1 MLPLNKISFL
11 FIACSFCIKAVS
23 QDTNSM
29 IQSANEL
36 YKQQQFEK
44 AEAAY
49 DKVLE
54 KDGHNT
60 TAKFNLANTYY
71 RRSKKDDAA
80 KAFDYL
86 TSDGQ
91 PADLREK
98 SFYNKGVV
106 LAKQEKLA
114 ESIETFKNA
123 LRLNPNDTLAREN
136 LQKAMFELKKKQP
149 PPKKEEPKPKKQDQ
163 KKQNQQQSKMNQ
175 QEAQQRLQMMEQKE
189 KEVLQRMQNEKS
201 KSSNTVAKDW

>member
-1 MLPLNKISFL
+1 MTLIVAGLPALEAI
-11 FIACSFCIKAVS
+11 S
-23 QDTNSM
+23 QDSNSM

-44 AEAAY
+44 AEAGY

-71 RRSKKDDAA
+71 RRSKKDDAV

-91 PADLREK
+91 AAGLREK
-98 SFYNKGVV
+98 S
-106 LAKQEKLA
+106 
-114 ESIETFKNA
+114 
-123 LRLNPNDTLAREN
+123 
-136 LQKAMFELKKKQP
+136 
-149 PPKKEEPKPKKQDQ
+149 
-163 KKQNQQQSKMNQ
+163 
-175 QEAQQRLQMMEQKE
+175 
-189 KEVLQRMQNEKS
+189 
-201 KSSNTVAKDW
+201 

>member
-1 MLPLNKISFL
+1 MFLRNKIL
-11 FIACSFCIKAVS
+11 LIIAAFSCCIKAVS

-44 AEAAY
+44 AEATY

-71 RRSKKDDAA
+71 RRSKKDDAV

-106 LAKQEKLA
+106 LVRQEKLE
-114 ESIETFKNA
+114 ES
-123 LRLNPNDTLAREN
+123 
-136 LQKAMFELKKKQP
+136 
-149 PPKKEEPKPKKQDQ
+149 
-163 KKQNQQQSKMNQ
+163 
-175 QEAQQRLQMMEQKE
+175 
-189 KEVLQRMQNEKS
+189 
-201 KSSNTVAKDW
+201 